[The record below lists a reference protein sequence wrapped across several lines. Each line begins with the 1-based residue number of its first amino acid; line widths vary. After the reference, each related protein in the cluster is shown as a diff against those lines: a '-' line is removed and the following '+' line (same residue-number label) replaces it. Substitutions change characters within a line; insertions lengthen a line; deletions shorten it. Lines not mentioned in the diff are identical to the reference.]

1 MKGRDEVRLKYNIA
15 PSSTTSLT
23 PGLEGLHLSS
33 NVPTPSTIGSRGN
46 GSSVLAEATKNTNVP
61 ATPKHNRSSARV
73 FTERSPELLAKLKT
87 WSPKWS
93 RFPSPNETAL
103 LICFSCK
110 RRKGQK
116 TAARIIDETLF
127 NIKVTAEKL
136 AEPSEGFTDND
147 RELVLRLIVGNKEF
161 VEVYDN
167 YVCKLMTE
175 VEGSRV
181 WSKEVREIEGL
192 CKAWEKAY
200 PSGKWTLCI
209 ERLGELDE
217 RVVVDWEA
225 ARNKI
230 WKFHDEKRKEKEKKG
245 EQKSGGDESDSGC
258 SSESESSVDE
268 SNGAKMVAG
277 RKKCGAKCLAEEL
290 KSIESNESDGSVGET
305 DDMRS
310 DVGNESMEYISPSK
324 IDSKEERFEVTEEL
338 IASLENYALEI
349 TRLEAEDAANTPPP
363 CKLPVRP
370 QVTQLLT
377 FPAFSE
383 TTVPSKMIELN
394 FSPSIRAAKSLRP
407 KTSGSSSPTARK
419 SRGPVSPIKGTST
432 PAPSIPVAAI
442 PSTAFN
448 YTFRSAITAA
458 KPPPP
463 SFPAQATPTLLAQ
476 PVATSPSKAFDF
488 DFIPFDSTAMP
499 SRSLPP
505 CEECPT
511 SVQVTSAVRES
522 ATMPFRP
529 PPPET
534 ECPTL
539 VQVTAPVPFDSTAM
553 PSHPPPPEGGVS
565 TLVGTS
571 VYQLSTP
578 QPACNGENKGDNPES
593 TTATIRLPPFF
604 GSRPRPPTS
613 TPPVTPSIPSFNFGE
628 YPKETLRNI
637 KAPTAPTVSTLAQLT
652 KTVATLHTSITNL
665 HAAVYGLD
673 TTKEPPRSVMDA
685 GLLMMNNFI
694 GEWVTDI
701 RIQTKTLDTKVNEIG
716 TIIQGLSQEVASAKT
731 ANSNLATQLNFFD
744 LYAAGAEKENT
755 KASNEMKEMMGKMM
769 GQMKETREHEQKNF
783 AALVLQN
790 QRLMHELATFKES
803 KSVVEEEVRLLRA
816 EHETF
821 KKLVELVS
829 RKMEMAVDY
838 QRGLEEAKN
847 DEEEDWLMWVLWPQ
861 GGWKD
866 EGMKKRGVEKGL
878 ERGVLADEPGFR
890 VPQHELGRGKPGGGW
905 CTVM

>member
-1 MKGRDEVRLKYNIA
+1 MAPPHTMKGRDEVRLKYNIA
-15 PSSTTSLT
+15 PSSTTSLA

-33 NVPTPSTIGSRGN
+33 NVPTPSTTGSRGN
-46 GSSVLAEATKNTNVP
+46 GSSVLAEATKNTTVP

-73 FTERSPELLAKLKT
+73 FTERSPELLAELKT

-161 VEVYDN
+161 VEAYDN
-167 YVCKLMTE
+167 YVCKLMME

-200 PSGKWTLCI
+200 PSGQWTLCI

-225 ARNKI
+225 VRNRI
-230 WKFHDEKRKEKEKKG
+230 WKFHDEKRKKKEKKG

-349 TRLEAEDAANTPPP
+349 TRLEAEEAANTPPP
-363 CKLPVRP
+363 S
-370 QVTQLLT
+370 
-377 FPAFSE
+377 FSE

-394 FSPSIRAAKSLRP
+394 FSPSIPAAKSLRP

-419 SRGPVSPIKGTST
+419 SRGPVSPIKGTPT
-432 PAPSIPVAAI
+432 PAQSIPVAAI

-511 SVQVTSAVRES
+511 SVQVTSAVRG
-522 ATMPFRP
+522 
-529 PPPET
+529 
-534 ECPTL
+534 
-539 VQVTAPVPFDSTAM
+539 STTM

-578 QPACNGENKGDNPES
+578 QPACNGENKGGNAEP

-604 GSRPRPPTS
+604 GSRPRPSTS

-755 KASNEMKEMMGKMM
+755 KASSEMKEMMGKMM

-783 AALVLQN
+783 TALALQN

-803 KSVVEEEVRLLRA
+803 KSVVEEEVRLLRS

-821 KKLVELVS
+821 KKLVERVS
-829 RKMEMAVDY
+829 RKVEMAVDY
-838 QRGLEEAKN
+838 QRGLEEAKD

-866 EGMKKRGVEKGL
+866 EGMKKRGVEKEL
-878 ERGVLADEPGFR
+878 ERGVLADKPGFR